1 MTTVGFS
8 GRTTRKAKD
17 QRTGQSVGSGRT
29 RARAEAITGYLM
41 LSPAALLFVLFV
53 VAPVVAAIFLSF
65 YSWDLLTPAVYVG
78 ARNYQALFSD
88 STLWIALKNT
98 LEFTV
103 STVVLHLVLGMG
115 LALVVNAA
123 TSRVLKYFLRTAFFF
138 PMLVSWAA
146 VSLLWKYVLDPNFGF
161 VNYYL
166 AKIGI
171 TAPNWLISNTW
182 ALPSIVGIDLW
193 RTLGYTFV
201 ILLAGMQ
208 TVPQHLYDAAR
219 VDGAGRIKQFWHV
232 TLPGMSPTLLFAV
245 VISFIG
251 AFQIFDPMYIIT
263 QGGPG
268 TSTLSLV
275 QYDYYKAFRDF
286 QMGYACTVALVIAA
300 IIVVVSGLQLALS
313 RLWVNYDR

>member
-1 MTTVGFS
+1 MTAVGFTGRTARKVKERS
-8 GRTTRKAKD
+8 GR
-17 QRTGQSVGSGRT
+17 SVGSGRT
-29 RARAEAITGYLM
+29 RARAEAVTGYLM
-41 LSPAALLFVLFV
+41 LGPAALMFVLFV

-78 ARNYQALFSD
+78 ARNYQALLSD

-98 LEFTV
+98 MEFTV
-103 STVVLHLVLGMG
+103 GTVVLHLVLGMG

-171 TAPNWLISNTW
+171 TAPNWLISSTW

-300 IIVVVSGLQLALS
+300 IIVVVSGIQLALS